1 MKELTIKCYPAIDPA
16 ALLSEQRTMIING
29 YEVANEQWHLI
40 INRLHQGFNPHLSAH
55 WFRFTRED
63 GHEKHYITNDPSQ
76 AKHLLG
82 LCRSDRR
89 WRYVSFWL

>member
-1 MKELTIKCYPAIDPA
+1 MKELTIKCYPAVNPD
-16 ALLSEQRTMIING
+16 ALASEQRTMILNG
-29 YEVANEQWHLI
+29 YEVANKHWQLI
-40 INRLHQGFNPHLSAH
+40 IKQQHQGYTQHLSVH
-55 WFRFTRED
+55 WFKYIRED

-82 LCRSDRR
+82 LCRSDGR